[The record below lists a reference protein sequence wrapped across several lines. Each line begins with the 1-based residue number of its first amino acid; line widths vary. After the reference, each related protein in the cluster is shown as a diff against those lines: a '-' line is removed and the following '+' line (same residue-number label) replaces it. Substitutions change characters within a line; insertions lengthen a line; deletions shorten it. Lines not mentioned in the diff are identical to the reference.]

1 MTSRST
7 TWVAAGATLVLIV
20 FASWLFFDWG
30 GRAGTTIASSAVS
43 VGSAAFAAVCAVTAG
58 RRACGRQRIAWLCFG
73 VGLTGWV
80 IGNAIWAYYLVAL
93 QEWPPFPS
101 AADAFYLLLPLSAFA
116 AAVFA
121 PSTGPRAGIRVL
133 LDGILVAAA
142 IFVIAWSVGLH
153 TLYDAGPHGL
163 TFVLSI
169 VYPFA
174 DVAMVTMSAALLLK
188 SWPGRRLS
196 AVLLF
201 GAMVSIW
208 VTDSA
213 YAYLL
218 ANPLESRDL
227 VVAGWALA
235 GYLAG
240 IAALTYKPLT
250 PADRL
255 RRSKPSRVQLWLPY
269 LPIPFAIVFGL
280 GYLWPRTDVGPV
292 LVTGLVLMMAAL
304 LRQLILLSENRQL
317 QDAVAHIALS
327 DPLTGLANRALFT
340 DRLVH
345 AMQLRER
352 TAAPVAVLLADLDD
366 FKLVNDSM
374 GHTVGDE
381 LLRSVGAR
389 IRDSIRP
396 GDTVAR
402 LGGDEF
408 AILVEDAPA
417 LADQIAERVVRAFD
431 EPFVVDG
438 RTVYMRLSIGLAAAV
453 GDADVSAD
461 ELFKRADLAMYS
473 AKRAHV
479 GTRTFTPDMRH
490 DATEMNSPS
499 QQQKTGRRGGVAR
512 IQFLGDL
519 RRAIDERELDLV
531 YQPKIDLTTNQAVG
545 VEALIRWPHPEFGL
559 LEPADFLPLVREN
572 GLMEAVTDLVLHRA
586 VEDAVGWQGA
596 GIDLPVAINL
606 SAPSLNDEKLPA
618 RLLAVLR
625 DHGMPPTSLTVE
637 ITEDLL
643 LASVVR
649 ARSVLDQLRGS
660 GVRVAIDD
668 FGTGYAAMT
677 YLHELPIDELKL
689 DRQFIAPILNDE
701 RAAAIV
707 RSVIELAAEFG
718 LSTVAEGVENR
729 DTAEL
734 LESYGCGFA
743 QGHYFSMP
751 VPAQAIRLGIWGAT
765 PDDADVT
772 PSAATPPFWASPPG
786 CP

>member
-1 MTSRST
+1 VT
-7 TWVAAGATLVLIV
+7 VAVATVTLIV
-20 FASWLFFDWG
+20 FAAWLLLPWG
-30 GRAGTTIASSAVS
+30 GPTSTTIASSVTSVVS
-43 VGSAAFAAVCAVTAG
+43 SAFAMACAVVAG
-58 RRACGRQRIAWLCFG
+58 RQSRGRQRKAWFAFS
-73 VGLTGWV
+73 VGLGGWLV
-80 IGNAIWAYYLVAL
+80 GNSIWAYYLVAL
-93 QEWPPFPS
+93 REWPPFPS
-101 AADAFYLLLPLSAFA
+101 VADPFYLLLPLSTFV
-116 AAVFA
+116 AAVLA
-121 PSTGPRAGIRVL
+121 PSTGCRAGFRVL

-142 IFVIAWSVGLH
+142 FFVIAWSVGLH
-153 TLYDAGPHGL
+153 TLYDTGPHGL
-163 TFVLSI
+163 VFVMS
-169 VYPFA
+169 VAYPFA
-174 DVAMVTMSAALLLK
+174 DLAMVTMSLALLLK

-196 AVLLF
+196 AALLVTS
-201 GAMVSIW
+201 MLSIC

-213 YAYLL
+213 YTYLL
-218 ANPLESRDL
+218 ANPLESRDAA
-227 VVAGWALA
+227 VVGWALA

-240 IAALTYKPLT
+240 VAALTYKPLT
-250 PADRL
+250 PIDRE
-255 RRSKPSRVQLWLPY
+255 RRSAPSRVQLWLPY
-269 LPIPFAIVFGL
+269 LPIPFAIVFGTI
-280 GYLWPRTDVGPV
+280 YLWPRTDIGPI
-292 LVTGLVLMMAAL
+292 LVTGLVLVSAAL
-304 LRQLILLSENRQL
+304 LRQLTLLSENRQL
-317 QDAVAHIALS
+317 QDTLAHIALR
-327 DPLTGLANRALFT
+327 DPLTGLANRALFS
-340 DRLVH
+340 DRLAH

-374 GHTVGDE
+374 GHPAGDE

-389 IRDSIRP
+389 IQDSVRT

-417 LADQIAERVVRAFD
+417 IADQLAEHIVRAFD
-431 EPFVVDG
+431 EPFVVGG
-438 RTVYMRLSIGLAAAV
+438 RTVAMRLSIGLAAAV
-453 GDADVSAD
+453 GETDVSAD

-479 GTRTFTPDMRH
+479 GARTFTPDMRH

-531 YQPKIDLTTNQAVG
+531 YQPKIDLATGKAVG

-572 GLMEAVTDLVLHRA
+572 GLMEAVSDLVLDRA
-586 VEDAVGWQGA
+586 AEDAAEWQRA

-606 SAPSLNDEKLPA
+606 SAPSLNDVTLPA
-618 RLLAVLR
+618 RVLSVLTR
-625 DHGMPPTSLTVE
+625 HGIRPTSLTVE

-649 ARSVLDQLRGS
+649 ARAVLDRLRAS
-660 GVRVAIDD
+660 GIRVAIDD

-689 DRQFIAPILNDE
+689 DRQFIAPILGDE

-707 RSVIELAAEFG
+707 RSVIELAGEFG
-718 LSTVAEGVENR
+718 LTSVAEGVENR
-729 DTAEL
+729 EIAEL
-734 LESYGCGFA
+734 LKSYGCGFA

-751 VPAQAIRLGIWGAT
+751 VPAEAIRLGVWGPAPEAT
-765 PDDADVT
+765 PQTAPDAEGVT
-772 PSAATPPFWASPPG
+772 PPATTRPSWA
-786 CP
+786 